1 MAGKLDHTVLIEASW
16 EVAHKDGGI
25 HTVLT
30 TKMQHARAH
39 FAGRYIPVGAYRKP
53 VQEFVE
59 MDIPEEWR
67 GIATNLEKLHIG
79 FHYGAWE
86 IPGKPETILL
96 DWEGLFPQAA
106 ALKDSLWED
115 FKLDTLH
122 AGHDTDEPL
131 LWSLAVGHFA
141 AEYAAVHPKA
151 SVVLHVHEWLSAG
164 AILAA
169 KQRKAQLHTV
179 FTTHATVLGRALCSQ
194 DIFIYDKLA
203 SFKPDE
209 EAARCNVVSKH
220 QLERLGATEADVFT
234 TVSSVTARE
243 AEAFLGRK
251 PDVVENGID
260 ATLFPDYDQ
269 LASKRAGIK
278 RQLDD
283 FVSAYFFPSYR
294 FNLAQTKY
302 FFTMG
307 RYEFRNK
314 GYDLEIE
321 ALGRLNSQLKKQ
333 GGDATVLA
341 FFFVPGDSLRL
352 RPEVTKQI
360 VAYKHLATL
369 LKEFANGEE
378 RRVEREVWDDVEC
391 SCTLMPDAARE
402 TARRLLDQIR
412 SPDNPSVSPFE
423 LRDPEHDAIL
433 TAAHSFGLNNDS
445 EDRVKVLFFPV
456 YVDGFDGALNL
467 SLYDVVSA
475 CDLGLFTSLYEP
487 WGYTPVES
495 LALGVPAVTS
505 TLSGFGQAVS
515 TNEGVMVVDR
525 DEGSTEKEVAQLVD
539 CMEQTL
545 TDSPR
550 IAVQRRLAAYQ
561 TVEGFDW
568 SRLYPKYLAAYEKA
582 LGGKT

>member
-1 MAGKLDHTVLIEASW
+1 MADKLEHTVLIEASW

-39 FAGRYIPVGAYRKP
+39 FSGRYIPVGAYRKP
-53 VQEFVE
+53 IQEFLE
-59 MDIPEEWR
+59 MEIPEEWR

-96 DWEGLFPQAA
+96 DWEGLFSQAPA
-106 ALKDSLWED
+106 IKESLWKD
-115 FKLDTLH
+115 FKLDTLT

-131 LWSLAVGHFA
+131 LWSVAVGHFA
-141 AEYAAVHPKA
+141 AEYAAVHQKTPIL
-151 SVVLHVHEWLSAG
+151 LHVHEWLAAG

-169 KQRKAQLHTV
+169 KQQKAPVHTV

-194 DIFIYDKLA
+194 DIFIYDKLS

-234 TVSSVTARE
+234 TVSSVTAKE
-243 AEAFLGRK
+243 ASAFLGRT
-251 PDVVENGID
+251 PEVVENGID
-260 ATLFPDYDQ
+260 ANLFPDYDQ
-269 LASKRAGIK
+269 LAMKRTSIR

-294 FNLAQTKY
+294 FNLAQTRY
-302 FFTMG
+302 FFAMG

-314 GYDLEIE
+314 GYDLELA

-333 GGDATVLA
+333 GGDASVVA

-352 RPEVTKQI
+352 RPEVTKQM
-360 VAYKHLATL
+360 VAYKHLATI
-369 LKEFANGEE
+369 LKEFSNGEG
-378 RRVEREVWDDVEC
+378 RRVEREIWDDVEC

-412 SPDNPSVSPFE
+412 SKENPPVSPFE

-433 TAAHSFGLNNDS
+433 TGAHSYGLNNDQ

-467 SLYDVVSA
+467 PLYDVVSA

-495 LALGVPAVTS
+495 LALGVPAITS
-505 TLSGFGQAVS
+505 TLAGFGQAVKE
-515 TNEGVMVVDR
+515 NPGVMIVDR
-525 DEGSTEKEVAQLVD
+525 DHGKEEKELKELVD
-539 CMEQTL
+539 FMENTL
-545 TDSPR
+545 KDTPR
-550 IAVQRRLAAYQ
+550 TTVERRLAAYQ
-561 TVEGFDW
+561 TVADFDW
-568 SRLYPKYLAAYEKA
+568 ARLYPKYLSAYEKA
-582 LGGKT
+582 FK